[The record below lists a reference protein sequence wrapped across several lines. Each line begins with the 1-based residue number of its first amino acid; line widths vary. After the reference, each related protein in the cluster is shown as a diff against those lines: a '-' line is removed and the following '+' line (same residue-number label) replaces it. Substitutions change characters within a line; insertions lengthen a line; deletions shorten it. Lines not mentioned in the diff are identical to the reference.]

1 MDKIDLITLNEEFK
15 SINAEVSEN
24 IDQDK
29 LNLEFIINETEKFY
43 VEKINIYGNNVTREN
58 VIRNQLEIDEGDP
71 YNEIL
76 KINLKIIL
84 KV

>member
-58 VIRNQLEIDEGDP
+58 VIRNQLKLMK
-71 YNEIL
+71 EIL
-76 KINLKIIL
+76 TTKF
-84 KV
+84 